1 MQTLKIDSDK
11 AKQLY
16 PTATPEFKEML
27 NDTFG
32 KAFFS
37 QKITDRVKTFEDACK
52 VLGINSP
59 HGIGIISFDGAF
71 SRKDMDSIEAY
82 GTLIIVARALNGGWK
97 PNWNDKSEGKYHPY
111 FNMSS
116 DGFSG
121 VGCDG
126 WITRTFVGSRLC
138 FKSRELA
145 EYAGK
150 QFASI
155 YKDFLSL

>member
-37 QKITDRVKTFEDACK
+37 QKITDQVKTFEDACSILGTCVAT
-52 VLGINSP
+52 VLSL
-59 HGIGIISFDGAF
+59 HDTKDERAYKQLKIIA
-71 SRKDMDSIEAY
+71 E
-82 GTLIIVARALNGGWK
+82 ALNEGWK
-97 PNWNDKSEGKYHPY
+97 PNWNDKSEGKYYP
-111 FNMSS
+111 FFDMSS
-116 DGFSG
+116 DGFSFVNYG
-121 VGCDG
+121 VWGTYT
-126 WITRTFVGSRLC
+126 IVGSRLC